1 MERSSFPIGV
11 ELNSVQVFDSR
22 GEFLKKFKPPEGDPE
37 TRGKLSHVTVSEE
50 GRVYVADC
58 EKRVIYVFDSSGE
71 YLLHFKAGCLDDDH
85 GLQRKIYGIVTNSR
99 GNLTEKFRVAFTL
112 NRKREIRVYVS

>member
-1 MERSSFPIGV
+1 M
-11 ELNSVQVFDSR
+11 FDSR
-22 GEFLKKFKPPEGDPE
+22 GEFVKKFKPPEGDSK
-37 TRGKLSHVTVSEE
+37 TRGKLSHVAMGEE

-58 EKRVIYVFDSSGE
+58 EKRVIYVFGSSGE
-71 YLLHFKAGCLDDDH
+71 YLLHFKAGCLDDDD

-99 GNLTEKFRVAFTL
+99 GKLIERFRVAFTL